1 MKGVIKNMKEQFLN
15 LSGLTELVTYIKLCI
30 AQHKMIIPRA
40 SFSLFPK
47 TGDENNIYIDT
58 STNSIY
64 RWNDSDKSF
73 VLLAKPPRNIS
84 ISEGKNNG
92 QITLKVDEIESNA
105 TVHGLKSAA
114 FSNASSFATSA
125 QGAKADSAIQSITI
139 APGTNNGTV
148 KITVNGVTTDNIKVA
163 GLGSAAFSDIA
174 VFAPAKHTHSKSDV
188 GLGNVDNTADI
199 DKSVKYA
206 GSSGSS
212 NTVVYTALTNTDLN
226 TLQTE
231 GKWYY
236 AGGGN
241 TCTNVPVESAAF
253 ELYVG
258 RNASGW
264 RYQQFTVTS
273 GEIYIRVFDSSN
285 WGNWRKLAFTSDTV
299 TAASSVPW
307 SGITG
312 KPSTFAPSSHNHTI
326 ANITDIHRI

>member
-139 APGTNNGTV
+139 APGTIMV
-148 KITVNGVTTDNIKVA
+148 
-163 GLGSAAFSDIA
+163 
-174 VFAPAKHTHSKSDV
+174 
-188 GLGNVDNTADI
+188 
-199 DKSVKYA
+199 
-206 GSSGSS
+206 
-212 NTVVYTALTNTDLN
+212 
-226 TLQTE
+226 
-231 GKWYY
+231 
-236 AGGGN
+236 
-241 TCTNVPVESAAF
+241 
-253 ELYVG
+253 
-258 RNASGW
+258 R
-264 RYQQFTVTS
+264 
-273 GEIYIRVFDSSN
+273 
-285 WGNWRKLAFTSDTV
+285 
-299 TAASSVPW
+299 
-307 SGITG
+307 
-312 KPSTFAPSSHNHTI
+312 
-326 ANITDIHRI
+326 